1 MFRHIDLKGERLGA
15 IYIQSDLEELADRL
29 RQYVS
34 ITVVVLL
41 VSLLAGLALSS
52 RLQRLVSEPILKLAA
67 TAKAVS
73 SHKNY
78 SVRALKTG
86 EDELGQL
93 IDGFNEMLGQIQ
105 ARDAALQT
113 AHDQLE
119 RRVEERTR
127 ELQLEV
133 AERRR
138 AEEGLQQQV
147 TRISLLNS
155 ITRAIAVPL
164 MVENELFGILLAAR
178 RAVNAFSAGESEFLR
193 MLGEQVALAAHQAR
207 LHAQLRRAY
216 DELRQTQK
224 AVMQEERLRALGQ
237 MASGI
242 AHDINN
248 ALCPIVVYSDL
259 LLRSAPNLNKLFRK
273 QLQSIKTAGEDIAHI
288 VSRMREFYRR
298 RDKRDAVTAVDLN
311 ELASEVIALTRP
323 RWRDMPQSRGIM
335 VEMEMHFDPTL
346 PAIAGNESELREAI
360 TNLIL
365 NAVDA
370 LPDGGAL
377 SVRSG
382 VRGWDQS
389 GEARRQST
397 HVFSEV
403 CDTGVGMDEPTRKR
417 CLEPFFSTKGQRGT
431 GLGLAMVYGIVER
444 HEGNIEIES
453 EPGKGTT
460 MRLVFPI
467 GEAHPAADA
476 APDSV
481 TTGPSLKVL
490 CIDDEP
496 LLREMLQQILEH
508 GGHRAVVADS
518 GKGALELFRVA
529 RESGEPFDAV
539 ITDLGMPYLDGRQV
553 AKALKHES
561 STTPII
567 MLTGWGTIMK
577 EDGDFPAQVDGVL
590 SKPPRIGELLNLL
603 AKVTKLRAAA

>member
-1 MFRHIDLKGERLGA
+1 MSIDVASHGIHPVAAALHGIPARQQ
-15 IYIQSDLEELADRL
+15 IDDRLEELPGEPLSGGDGETHLVCTLADVL
-29 RQYVS
+29 GYATGHCFTKHELVPGPAHLPVVRQ
-34 ITVVVLL
+34 
-41 VSLLAGLALSS
+41 
-52 RLQRLVSEPILKLAA
+52 
-67 TAKAVS
+67 
-73 SHKNY
+73 
-78 SVRALKTG
+78 
-86 EDELGQL
+86 
-93 IDGFNEMLGQIQ
+93 
-105 ARDAALQT
+105 
-113 AHDQLE
+113 
-119 RRVEERTR
+119 
-127 ELQLEV
+127 
-133 AERRR
+133 
-138 AEEGLQQQV
+138 
-147 TRISLLNS
+147 
-155 ITRAIAVPL
+155 
-164 MVENELFGILLAAR
+164 
-178 RAVNAFSAGESEFLR
+178 
-193 MLGEQVALAAHQAR
+193 
-207 LHAQLRRAY
+207 
-216 DELRQTQK
+216 
-224 AVMQEERLRALGQ
+224 
-237 MASGI
+237 
-242 AHDINN
+242 
-248 ALCPIVVYSDL
+248 
-259 LLRSAPNLNKLFRK
+259 RK
-273 QLQSIKTAGEDIAHI
+273 
-288 VSRMREFYRR
+288 
-298 RDKRDAVTAVDLN
+298 
-311 ELASEVIALTRP
+311 
-323 RWRDMPQSRGIM
+323 
-335 VEMEMHFDPTL
+335 
-346 PAIAGNESELREAI
+346 SELREAI

-561 STTPII
+561 STTP
-567 MLTGWGTIMK
+567 W
-577 EDGDFPAQVDGVL
+577 VL
-590 SKPPRIGELLNLL
+590 PEN
-603 AKVTKLRAAA
+603 RA